1 MNSIKTVE
9 GREHKIQ
16 LVEDKLI
23 KRYNYQAKNLLDF
36 WYKYVNCLMKY
47 SPVTKK
53 LIFKFP
59 RYELVEYIFK
69 KLNKPIKRKDIF
81 ELYYQTV
88 ENEKKI
94 VCHENDYAG
103 LTASQ
108 KEDIVIVALNN
119 KKIKVIKNK
128 FIYVPTKNY

>member
-36 WYKYVNCLMKY
+36 WYKYGNCLMKY

-108 KEDIVIVALNN
+108 KEDIVIVPLNI
-119 KKIKVIKNK
+119 KK
-128 FIYVPTKNY
+128 

>member
-1 MNSIKTVE
+1 MKDLMSFKYKFLDVKTNKIVDSKIYDPYSHLKLGIEFELDKNSRGKGTY
-9 GREHKIQ
+9 KIQ

-59 RYELVEYIFK
+59 R
-69 KLNKPIKRKDIF
+69 
-81 ELYYQTV
+81 
-88 ENEKKI
+88 
-94 VCHENDYAG
+94 
-103 LTASQ
+103 
-108 KEDIVIVALNN
+108 
-119 KKIKVIKNK
+119 
-128 FIYVPTKNY
+128 

>member
-1 MNSIKTVE
+1 M
-9 GREHKIQ
+9 
-16 LVEDKLI
+16 
-23 KRYNYQAKNLLDF
+23 
-36 WYKYVNCLMKY
+36 
-47 SPVTKK
+47 
-53 LIFKFP
+53 
-59 RYELVEYIFK
+59 EYIFK

-81 ELYYQTV
+81 ELYYQTID
-88 ENEKKI
+88 NEKKI

-128 FIYVPTKNY
+128 FIYVPTKNYRGNVRYCFK